1 MNAGVAKPIPQ
12 DLVYSRTAPN
22 VAHVSSEQAH
32 QEITNDRATK
42 CAFQR
47 YLGFLRRT
55 IPRTNFPRTNFK
67 ALLSYLTFAD
77 ERERPPHRGISV
89 ARRRGVINVR

>member
-32 QEITNDRATK
+32 QKITNDRATK

-47 YLGFLRRT
+47 YPGFLRRT
-55 IPRTNFPRTNFK
+55 IPRTIFN
-67 ALLSYLTFAD
+67 ALLSYLAFAD
-77 ERERPPHRGISV
+77 ERERPPHRGIGV
-89 ARRRGVINVR
+89 AR

>member
-1 MNAGVAKPIPQ
+1 MMNSGVAKLIPQ

-55 IPRTNFPRTNFK
+55 IPRTNFK

-77 ERERPPHRGISV
+77 ERERPPHRGIGV
-89 ARRRGVINVR
+89 ARRRGVTNVR